1 MKLCS
6 TSPLNAKFHSRG
18 ELYSRVQES
27 VVILAVSL
35 FGLQHA
41 CEFADHICFVER
53 SCGIHRFPELPVEDT
68 FPQSENFSAGFVNV
82 FGYGID
88 RIRIEQVRN
97 RTVLSGIV
105 RIPGVFDVLM
115 VLGRPRGSRCP
126 TGSSRES
133 GSFARTISAKVRNA
147 K

>member
-1 MKLCS
+1 MFDIS
-6 TSPLNAKFHSRG
+6 SQREIPQQG

-41 CEFADHICFVER
+41 ANSPTTYALLSVRAAYIASR
-53 SCGIHRFPELPVEDT
+53 SCRCERHLSAVGK
-68 FPQSENFSAGFVNV
+68 FSAGFVNV

-105 RIPGVFDVLM
+105 RTQEF
-115 VLGRPRGSRCP
+115 S
-126 TGSSRES
+126 TY
-133 GSFARTISAKVRNA
+133 
-147 K
+147 